1 MRERDI
7 SMRYACEYKS
17 SSGSIGLFIFSAKDL
32 NAAQIYL
39 EEMITYYGH
48 TNVFNLNELTEGT
61 VAELYRLYP
70 PHSQCHFSLS
80 SFRTA

>member
-1 MRERDI
+1 MRF
-7 SMRYACEYKS
+7 AVEYKS
-17 SSGSIGLFIFSAKDL
+17 KSGTVGLILFSAQDL

-61 VAELYRLYP
+61 IGELYRLYP
-70 PHSQCHFSLS
+70 PHSQCHDE
-80 SFRTA
+80 RTGI